1 MKFPWNNDRYYLITK
16 KRYDK
21 LNGGIL
27 LPWKFKPFS
36 LKEIL
41 ERRIIMVF
49 NNQAIQYR
57 ITLDTEANIFI
68 VFDANNENISAQGN
82 TIEEAKNN
90 LNQLVK
96 E

>member
-1 MKFPWNNDRYYLITK
+1 MPF
-16 KRYDK
+16 
-21 LNGGIL
+21 L
-27 LPWKFKPFS
+27 LQETMRGEF
-36 LKEIL
+36 
-41 ERRIIMVF
+41 IMVF

-68 VFDANNENISAQGN
+68 VFDANNEHISAQGS

>member
-1 MKFPWNNDRYYLITK
+1 MLRPWNPPARFC
-16 KRYDK
+16 
-21 LNGGIL
+21 GINT
-27 LPWKFKPFS
+27 FS

>member
-1 MKFPWNNDRYYLITK
+1 MPFFK
-16 KRYDK
+16 KK
-21 LNGGIL
+21 QAKGE
-27 LPWKFKPFS
+27 F
-36 LKEIL
+36 
-41 ERRIIMVF
+41 IMVF

-68 VFDANNENISAQGN
+68 VFDANNENISAQGS

>member
-1 MKFPWNNDRYYLITK
+1 
-16 KRYDK
+16 
-21 LNGGIL
+21 
-27 LPWKFKPFS
+27 
-36 LKEIL
+36 
-41 ERRIIMVF
+41 MVF

>member
-1 MKFPWNNDRYYLITK
+1 MRVIPF
-16 KRYDK
+16 
-21 LNGGIL
+21 LNAKSKGE
-27 LPWKFKPFS
+27 F
-36 LKEIL
+36 
-41 ERRIIMVF
+41 IMVF

-57 ITLDTEANIFI
+57 ITLNTEDNIFI
-68 VFDANNENISAQGN
+68 VFDANNENISAQGH